1 MGTETLRRLS
11 LACADDYGVTGIVQH
26 GHRKIL
32 GNPKTHE
39 RRSETLGEKSHL
51 TRRMRGPTSL
61 STIGSHCDYQL
72 AYLAALS
79 ISFNSAS
86 DKKIS
91 AALRFSSR

>member
-1 MGTETLRRLS
+1 MGTETFRRLS
-11 LACADDYGVTGIVQH
+11 LACADDYGVTG
-26 GHRKIL
+26 
-32 GNPKTHE
+32 
-39 RRSETLGEKSHL
+39 
-51 TRRMRGPTSL
+51 MRGPTIL

-86 DKKIS
+86 DKRIS